1 MRRNKTSIKLSKKKK
16 KKKMQA
22 AASSVVGF
30 SAVLPAAVKG
40 RSLQIQPPRRRV
52 AGTRA
57 LTVRVRAVAV
67 EAAEVD
73 YSSNIS
79 VFPMEA
85 CDLIGGETCNVQM
98 YPEAKLSSSAA
109 VAASRAAAEEVD
121 REYLSYDEPRTVFP
135 EEACDDLGGE
145 FCEAPYQAGVSS
157 T

>member
-1 MRRNKTSIKLSKKKK
+1 
-16 KKKMQA
+16 MQT
-22 AASSVVGF
+22 AASSVVGL

-40 RSLQIQPPRRRV
+40 RSLQIQAPRRV
-52 AGTRA
+52 A
-57 LTVRVRAVAV
+57 LRVRAAAAAVAV

-85 CDLIGGETCNVQM
+85 CDLIGGEACHVQM

-109 VAASRAAAEEVD
+109 VAVSRAAAEEVD
-121 REYLSYDEPRTVFP
+121 RDYLSYDEPTTVFP

-145 FCEAPYQAGVSS
+145 FCKA

>member
-1 MRRNKTSIKLSKKKK
+1 
-16 KKKMQA
+16 MQT

-40 RSLQIQPPRRRV
+40 RSLQIQPPRRV
-52 AGTRA
+52 ASP
-57 LTVRVRAVAV
+57 TVRVRAAAAAVAV

-85 CDLIGGETCNVQM
+85 CDLVGGEACNVQM

-121 REYLSYDEPRTVFP
+121 RDYLSYDEPTTVFP

-145 FCEAPYQAGVSS
+145 FCKA

>member
-1 MRRNKTSIKLSKKKK
+1 
-16 KKKMQA
+16 MQA

-30 SAVLPAAVKG
+30 SAVLPAAVNVKMQT
-40 RSLQIQPPRRRV
+40 RPRCV
-52 AGTRA
+52 AATTTRA
-57 LTVRVRAVAV
+57 PAVRVRAVAV

-85 CDLIGGETCNVQM
+85 CDLIGGEACDAQM
-98 YPEAKLSSSAA
+98 YPEAKIPSSSAA
-109 VAASRAAAEEVD
+109 AAAASRAAEEVERD
-121 REYLSYDEPRTVFP
+121 YLSYDEPRTVFP

-145 FCEAPYQAGVSS
+145 FCEAPYQAAVSS